1 MDSMQ
6 KTKSDYLI
14 LKDSQVWFLS
24 FYSTPND
31 NPNYTKQCPP
41 TKTLQTPPL
50 LFQ

>member
-24 FYSTPND
+24 FYSTPKHISL
-31 NPNYTKQCPP
+31 NPMII
-41 TKTLQTPPL
+41 
-50 LFQ
+50 